1 LILKQIQKEKKKKKK
16 MLLSL
21 IESFA
26 FFAFFAFSNALHFY
40 SHLDN
45 HTAVSVFDDIPK
57 SK

>member
-1 LILKQIQKEKKKKKK
+1 
-16 MLLSL
+16 MLLGL
-21 IESFA
+21 IESLL
-26 FFAFFAFSNALHFY
+26 FSPFSLSQMRGIFY